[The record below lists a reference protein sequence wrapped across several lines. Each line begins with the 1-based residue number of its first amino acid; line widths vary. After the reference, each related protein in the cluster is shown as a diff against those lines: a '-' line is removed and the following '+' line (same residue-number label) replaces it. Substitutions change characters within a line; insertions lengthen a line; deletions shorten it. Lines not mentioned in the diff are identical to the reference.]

1 MKKPV
6 IKFEIDSVNSVYR
19 VNGTALIT
27 DTMQTVN
34 VGFQS
39 FNYDKAEQEF
49 NYYSDANGFE
59 CQKVIIRK

>member
-6 IKFEIDSVNSVYR
+6 LKFEIDSINSVYR

-27 DTMQTVN
+27 DTMQTVH

-39 FNYDKAEQEF
+39 FNYDKAE
-49 NYYSDANGFE
+49 
-59 CQKVIIRK
+59 